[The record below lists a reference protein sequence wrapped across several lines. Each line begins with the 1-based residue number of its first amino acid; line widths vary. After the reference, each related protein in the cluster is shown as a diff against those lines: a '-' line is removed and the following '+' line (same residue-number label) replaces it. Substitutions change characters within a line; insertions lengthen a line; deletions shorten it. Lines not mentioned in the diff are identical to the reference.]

1 MTLRAF
7 SLAAIAGLIASAAAA
22 QSVAGYRYSIR
33 MGSSDDEHFAR
44 VRDAGDRARLD
55 LGDEDG
61 SYLLILDQGRRVV
74 AVHPHGRDYGEIT
87 DTTLEHVVGRAL
99 RMVSNTGLVKF
110 HLDNLDIRTR
120 EMGPGGMVAGHP
132 TQHYRLTQDFTVSV

>member
-1 MTLRAF
+1 M
-7 SLAAIAGLIASAAAA
+7 
-22 QSVAGYRYSIR
+22 
-33 MGSSDDEHFAR
+33 
-44 VRDAGDRARLD
+44 
-55 LGDEDG
+55 GDEDG

-110 HLDNLDIRTR
+110 HLDNLD
-120 EMGPGGMVAGHP
+120 E
-132 TQHYRLTQDFTVSV
+132 LVSLHLSGIERVWGFRMHAVFHVLWWDPHHRVCPSLLKHT